1 MTPPT
6 TIEFQRQVHEDRTAL
21 LQSSMH
27 RPSSFRPRRTLGAW
41 MVSTGLRL
49 APEERMHPR
58 LRAGADPPRPPRVRG
73 PHPFL
78 PSGSGL
84 APGRVPSSES
94 RWSRSSSSAIPS
106 PASRASVS

>member
-6 TIEFQRQVHEDRTAL
+6 TIEFQRQAHEDRTAL

-27 RPSSFRPRRTLGAW
+27 RPSSFHPRRTLGAW

-58 LRAGADPPRPPRVRG
+58 LRAGAESTEAPACAGASLFPAKPPK
-73 PHPFL
+73 
-78 PSGSGL
+78 
-84 APGRVPSSES
+84 
-94 RWSRSSSSAIPS
+94 
-106 PASRASVS
+106 ASVLEGLQVP

>member
-1 MTPPT
+1 MTPLIT
-6 TIEFQRQVHEDRTAL
+6 LEFQRQVHEDRTTL

-58 LRAGADPPRPPRVRG
+58 LRAGAESTEAPACAGTSP
-73 PHPFL
+73 L
-78 PSGSGL
+78 L
-84 APGRVPSSES
+84 A
-94 RWSRSSSSAIPS
+94 
-106 PASRASVS
+106 

>member
-6 TIEFQRQVHEDRTAL
+6 TIEFQRQVHEDHTAL

-41 MVSTGLRL
+41 MVSTGLWL

-58 LRAGADPPRPPRVRG
+58 LRAGAESTEG
-73 PHPFL
+73 PACAGASPF
-78 PSGSGL
+78 
-84 APGRVPSSES
+84 
-94 RWSRSSSSAIPS
+94 
-106 PASRASVS
+106 PA

>member
-1 MTPPT
+1 LTSSIFIVYLAGKFLDVKILCVESTRKYEGEELQMTPPT

-27 RPSSFRPRRTLGAW
+27 RPSSFRPRRTIGAW

-58 LRAGADPPRPPRVRG
+58 LRAGAESTEAPACAG
-73 PHPFL
+73 ASPF
-78 PSGSGL
+78 
-84 APGRVPSSES
+84 
-94 RWSRSSSSAIPS
+94 
-106 PASRASVS
+106 PA